1 MIVRNSPRQASI
13 LGKPREVPAKNER
26 SSYDRAHDRS
36 RNRATGFTLI
46 EVVAAFFLTTVVL
59 FFVTGIFSENG
70 RQRSAATELLRVETT
85 ASAALDLIAQDLEG
99 TVFVTRPSGSDPRSH
114 PWRFLGEGSGELG
127 ASFVRFQTQNVPR
140 GNLGENAST
149 WVDIAYFVTEEEADE
164 DSETEGPSYTL
175 WRWRSSRPPS
185 EAAQRDPDPD
195 DPASARVAE
204 GLAAFGVR
212 FVDPEGGVVDDWDSA
227 FAPDDAPIPMGVEIN
242 LTLHRLAREGE
253 TDSGALLIPGRLH
266 ERAVTL
272 AMHRPIDLDALI
284 SLASNSDGDPTCGT
298 IADCADFEDE
308 WFVDLRESECDG
320 DEELCRLL
328 NDSTETCWSAVAKDW
343 PSIANEAA
351 VECEKLP

>member
-1 MIVRNSPRQASI
+1 MSVRTCLRKASI
-13 LGKPREVPAKNER
+13 RDKPREFPTKNER
-26 SSYDRAHDRS
+26 SSQNRADQRS

-59 FFVTGIFSENG
+59 FFVTGIFSENA

-99 TVFVTRPSGSDPRSH
+99 TVFVSRPSGSDPRSH
-114 PWRFLGEGSGELG
+114 SWRFLGEGSGELG

-149 WVDIAYFVTEEEADE
+149 WVDIAYFVTEEEPDE
-164 DSETEGPSYTL
+164 DRETEGPSYTL

-185 EAAQRDPDPD
+185 EAEQRDPDPN

-212 FVDPEGGVVDDWDSA
+212 FVDSEGGVVDDWDSA

-242 LTLHRLAREGE
+242 LMLHRLVREGE

-266 ERAVTL
+266 ERVVTI
-272 AMHRPIDLDALI
+272 AMHRPINLDALI
-284 SLASNSDGDPTCGT
+284 SLASNSDDDPTCGT
-298 IADCADFEDE
+298 IADCADFGDE

-320 DEELCRLL
+320 DEELCSLL
-328 NDSTETCWSAVAKDW
+328 NASTETCWSEIEKDW
-343 PSIANEAA
+343 PSVANEAA
-351 VECEKLP
+351 VECEELL

>member
-1 MIVRNSPRQASI
+1 MIVRNPLRQTSY
-13 LGKPREVPAKNER
+13 LGEPREVPAKNER
-26 SSYDRAHDRS
+26 TSYDRSPGHAM
-36 RNRATGFTLI
+36 GFTLI

-59 FFVTGIFSENG
+59 FFVTGIFSENAK
-70 RQRSAATELLRVETT
+70 QRSAAAELLRVETT

-212 FVDPEGGVVDDWDSA
+212 FVDPEGGGRGGERGRNKGQRA
-227 FAPDDAPIPMGVEIN
+227 QYGRKAGTE
-242 LTLHRLAREGE
+242 RRE
-253 TDSGALLIPGRLH
+253 
-266 ERAVTL
+266 
-272 AMHRPIDLDALI
+272 
-284 SLASNSDGDPTCGT
+284 C
-298 IADCADFEDE
+298 
-308 WFVDLRESECDG
+308 
-320 DEELCRLL
+320 
-328 NDSTETCWSAVAKDW
+328 
-343 PSIANEAA
+343 
-351 VECEKLP
+351 